1 MKRIVMKL
9 ILSFILLLTFTA
21 GELFSQDTE
30 MAGLDISNASSIEID
45 GTSTLHD
52 WTVIAEE
59 FTVDFKVPQNWVKGL
74 DFWNPEDVEELTVSV
89 PVEFLV
95 SGKGGMDKR
104 MYKAL
109 ESEDHP
115 QIVFE
120 HTGMEIMDAETE
132 QVTGAKMLK
141 IDGNMTIAGETRPV
155 TLNVLGE
162 ILETNALKFSG
173 QHTVNMTNFDVDP
186 PSAMLGT
193 IKSGEE
199 VTIRFDIIFQ

>member
-1 MKRIVMKL
+1 MKL
-9 ILSFILLLTFTA
+9 ILSFMLLFTFSA
-21 GELFSQDTE
+21 GELFSQETESQEIE
-30 MAGLDISNASSIEID
+30 MAALEISNASSIEID

-74 DFWNPEDVEELTVSV
+74 DFWNPEDVKELTVSV

-95 SGKGGMDKR
+95 SGKSGMDKR

-120 HTGMEIMDAETE
+120 HTGLEIMDAETE
-132 QVTGAKMLK
+132 QVSGAKMLE
-141 IDGNMTIAGETRPV
+141 IDGNMTMAGETRPV